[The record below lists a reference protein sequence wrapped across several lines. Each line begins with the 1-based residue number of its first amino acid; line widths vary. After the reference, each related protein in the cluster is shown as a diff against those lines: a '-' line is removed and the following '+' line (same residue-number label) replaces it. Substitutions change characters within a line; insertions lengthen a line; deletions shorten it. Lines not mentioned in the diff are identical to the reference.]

1 MRLERNPSANKFVL
15 PDGYEDLGWQL
26 WTGHSQWHR
35 LVACRDA
42 KHVTREF
49 DNSIYRH
56 RCTNVV
62 TICDEC
68 KYVYHTDMS
77 D

>member
-1 MRLERNPSANKFVL
+1 MVLIRNSNAGEFNKPV
-15 PDGYEDLGWQL
+15 DYTDLGWQL
-26 WTGHSQWHR
+26 WNHPK
-35 LVACRDA
+35 VKMCMEA
-42 KHVTREF
+42 KHKTREF
-49 DNSIYRH
+49 DNSQYMN
-56 RCTNVV
+56 RCTDVV

>member
-1 MRLERNPSANKFVL
+1 MKCPPNPNAGKFVQ
-15 PDGYEDLGWQL
+15 PEGYVMLGWQISGDRPEL
-26 WTGHSQWHR
+26 K
-35 LVACRDA
+35 ACMDSNH
-42 KHVTREF
+42 KTREF
-49 DNSIYRH
+49 DNSGYLW
-56 RCTNVV
+56 RCTDVV

>member
-1 MRLERNPSANKFVL
+1 MTYRAQPNPTAGKFVK
-15 PDGYEDLGWQL
+15 PDGYDDLGWQV
-26 WTGHSQWHR
+26 WQHPKQI
-35 LVACRDA
+35 ACRDA
-42 KHVTREF
+42 KHRTHEF
-49 DNSIYRH
+49 DNSLFKF
-56 RCTNVV
+56 RCTDVV

>member
-1 MRLERNPSANKFVL
+1 MRTALNPNYNKFIL
-15 PDGYEDLGWQL
+15 PEGYTNIGWQVS
-26 WTGHSQWHR
+26 GNEPE
-35 LVACRDA
+35 LVACREL
-42 KHVTREF
+42 KHKTREF
-49 DNSIYRH
+49 DNSLRIM
-56 RCTNVV
+56 RCTDVI

>member
-1 MRLERNPSANKFVL
+1 MPYRALNPNANKFIK
-15 PDGYEDLGWQL
+15 PKDYKDLLWQL
-26 WTGHSQWHR
+26 SGKEPKVVQ
-35 LVACRDA
+35 CREL
-42 KHVTREF
+42 KHKTKEF
-49 DNSIYRH
+49 DNSFYIM
-56 RCTNVV
+56 RCTDVI